1 MSYEIILSDSLAHH
15 GIKGMSWGVQNGP
28 PYPLNSEQ
36 HAKILDKAKKAKK
49 KLNSAKEKSEKTRT
63 KKVEAKRSKLE
74 AKKQKYESEA
84 AKAEAKENKYKVKS
98 YKAATRLLFPSI
110 EKSQEF
116 DAKSEAYKYRKIDYK
131 SKAKA
136 VEGKLASMKYDEM
149 HADSKVKRAE
159 AKVDKYLKQL
169 EGVTIDDLDKD

>member
-1 MSYEIILSDSLAHH
+1 MNYQIIRSDSLSHH

-28 PYPLNSEQ
+28 PYPLNSEK
-36 HAKILDKAKKAKK
+36 HAKVLEKAKKAKK
-49 KLNSAKEKSEKTRT
+49 KLDNAKDKSEKTRT

-84 AKAEAKENKYKVKS
+84 AKAESKENKYKVKS
-98 YKAATRLLFPSI
+98 YKAATRLLFPNM

-116 DAKSEAYKYRKIDYK
+116 DAKSEAYKYQKIDYK
-131 SKAKA
+131 AKAKA
-136 VEGKLASMKYDEM
+136 IEGKLASMKYDEM
-149 HADSKVKRAE
+149 LADSKVKRSE